1 MLHDF
6 FFFQAEDGIRD
17 VAVTGVQTC
26 ALPILGRIARHM
38 FSSQYIRV
46 AGNPTY
52 VLASDNCYMY
62 QNLESHTS
70 ISTTF
75 DVSDRAANVAA
86 QDRMVMLAGSKDRV
100 VPGHDALQFKRFPT
114 QERVAK
120 IK

>member
-1 MLHDF
+1 MPLAA
-6 FFFQAEDGIRD
+6 AERLRSEVSPETFITERPS
-17 VAVTGVQTC
+17 VP
-26 ALPILGRIARHM
+26 LRISIGGNVSS

-114 QERVAK
+114 QGRVAK